1 MVSQRN
7 RLIISRFSALFKV
20 LLTCALLLGPFH
32 YALNADNVALQ
43 ENEIAS
49 QPAENGG
56 DYEKK
61 DEIDVGKVIIDH
73 ILDGYDWHIA
83 DWGDI
88 HFSIPL
94 PVILIYEGKFNFF
107 FSHKFNHGYDA
118 YKGFKIAKEAPRK
131 GQIIRVLEDGVTRD
145 PNASM
150 IIDLSLTKNS
160 LSILIGSTLLII
172 LMIKVAKIYKKN
184 GDNAAPKGVAGFI
197 EPLVLFVK
205 NDIAISAIGERH
217 YQKFLPYLLTV
228 FFFIFLNN
236 LLGLIPIFPGGAN
249 STGNIGVTFVLAM
262 FTFFMTQISGNRT
275 YWQHIFNTPGVP
287 IWLKLPI
294 PLMPIIEIV
303 GVLIKPIPLMLR
315 LFANIT
321 AGHMIIL
328 GFLSLI
334 FVLGQTS
341 AGLGWGI
348 SVLTVVFVIFMN
360 FLELLVAFLQ
370 AYIFTMFSAVFFGLA
385 VPEDHH

>member
-1 MVSQRN
+1 
-7 RLIISRFSALFKV
+7 
-20 LLTCALLLGPFH
+20 
-32 YALNADNVALQ
+32 
-43 ENEIAS
+43 
-49 QPAENGG
+49 
-56 DYEKK
+56 
-61 DEIDVGKVIIDH
+61 
-73 ILDGYDWHIA
+73 
-83 DWGDI
+83 
-88 HFSIPL
+88 
-94 PVILIYEGKFNFF
+94 
-107 FSHKFNHGYDA
+107 
-118 YKGFKIAKEAPRK
+118 
-131 GQIIRVLEDGVTRD
+131 
-145 PNASM
+145 
-150 IIDLSLTKNS
+150 
-160 LSILIGSTLLII
+160 
-172 LMIKVAKIYKKN
+172 MIKVAKIYKKN

-205 NDIAISAIGERH
+205 NDIAKSAIGDHH